1 MRWRLTFRL
10 QSPVLNAKIQSPFS
24 LYYVHLFT
32 SPSFNL
38 PGHLNYHLLFPAG
51 LFTTIFFKLHLRDRF
66 PFSSLLLHIL
76 LPQLMRYLL
85 AGNEK
90 RVAMVKLTAT
100 LEFQELCCLCKEN
113 LAFSVYLQ
121 HITVGRNLKENIT
134 HYTSSNYH

>member
-1 MRWRLTFRL
+1 MQKHSHL
-10 QSPVLNAKIQSPFS
+10 FS

-90 RVAMVKLTAT
+90 RVTMARLTAT